1 MVNSP
6 YFSFTREPFSR
17 ELAPTEVFIS
27 KGHHELLAR
36 LKIAI
41 ETGSLAVITGQV
53 GSGKSTAIRSVMHSL
68 EASRYRYIYL
78 ANSQLTPAEFYK
90 NLLHQ
95 VSVKPGVG
103 VSQNKRLVSQAMM
116 ELHQKGIKP
125 IAVIDE
131 AQELTVA
138 MLSELR
144 FVLNY
149 QTDSFSPLMVIL
161 AGQPQLTETLRLQ
174 VLECI
179 RQRINVHYRLPC
191 LEEDEISAY
200 ILHHLK
206 IAGLDK
212 QIFTDE
218 AIKLIYQFSKGIPRR
233 INNICRYAIVAAVV
247 ADSPTI
253 DADAV
258 QKGLEDDDLI

>member
-1 MVNSP
+1 MNSP

-17 ELAPTEVFIS
+17 ELAPTEMFLS

-36 LKIAI
+36 LRHAI

-68 EASRYRYIYL
+68 EASRYRFIYL
-78 ANSQLTPAEFYK
+78 ASSDLTPAEFYK
-90 NLLHQ
+90 SLLQHVNVQ
-95 VSVKPGVG
+95 PGRG
-103 VSQNKRLVSQAMM
+103 FSQNKRLVAQTML

-125 IAVIDE
+125 SALIDE
-131 AQELTVA
+131 AQELTVP

-144 FVLNY
+144 FTLNY
-149 QTDSFSPLMVIL
+149 QADSFSPLMVIL
-161 AGQPQLTETLRLQ
+161 AGQPGLAETLRLQ

-179 RQRINVHYRLPC
+179 RQRISVHYRLPC

-200 ILHHLK
+200 IAHHLK

-212 QIFTDE
+212 QIFMDA
-218 AIKLIYQFSKGIPRR
+218 AIKLIYQYSKGIPRR
-233 INNICRYAIVAAVV
+233 INNLCRYAIVAAVV

-253 DADAV
+253 DANAV

>member
-1 MVNSP
+1 MNSP

-17 ELAPTEVFIS
+17 ELSPAEVFIS

-36 LKIAI
+36 LRHAI

-53 GSGKSTAIRSVMHSL
+53 GSGKSTAIRSIMQSL

-78 ANSQLTPAEFYK
+78 ASSELSPAEFYK
-90 NLLHQ
+90 SLLYQ
-95 VSVKPGVG
+95 VNVQPGRG
-103 VSQNKRLVSQAMM
+103 FSENKRLVAQAML

-125 IAVIDE
+125 VAVIDE
-131 AQELTVA
+131 AQELTVK
-138 MLSELR
+138 MLSEIR

-161 AGQPQLTETLRLQ
+161 AGQPQLAEILRLQ

-191 LEEDEISAY
+191 LEENEISAY

-206 IAGLDK
+206 VAGLDK
-212 QIFTDE
+212 QIFTD
-218 AIKLIYQFSKGIPRR
+218 AAVQLIYQFSKGIPRR

-253 DADAV
+253 DAGEV
-258 QKGLEDDDLI
+258 QKGIEDEKLI

>member
-1 MVNSP
+1 MNSS
-6 YFSFTREPFSR
+6 YFSFNREPFSR
-17 ELAPTEVFIS
+17 KLAPTEVFVS
-27 KGHHELLAR
+27 KGHKELLAR
-36 LKIAI
+36 LRHAI

-53 GSGKSTAIRSVMHSL
+53 GSGKSTAIRSVIHSL

-78 ANSQLTPAEFYK
+78 ANSALSPAEFYK
-90 NLLHQ
+90 SLLYQ
-95 VSVKPGVG
+95 VNIRPGRG
-103 VSQNKRLVSQAMM
+103 ICENKRLVAQTML
-116 ELHQKGIKP
+116 EIHQKGIKP
-125 IAVIDE
+125 VVVIDE
-131 AQELTVA
+131 AQELTVS

-149 QTDSFSPLMVIL
+149 QADSFSPLMVIL
-161 AGQPQLTETLRLQ
+161 SGQPRLAETLRLQ

-191 LEEDEISAY
+191 LGEDEIAGY

-206 IAGLDK
+206 LAGLDK

-233 INNICRYAIVAAVV
+233 VNNICRYAIVAAVV
-247 ADSPTI
+247 ADSATV
-253 DADAV
+253 DAGAV
-258 QKGLEDDDLI
+258 QKGLDDDELI

>member
-1 MVNSP
+1 MNSP

-17 ELAPTEVFIS
+17 ELSPTEVFVS

-36 LKIAI
+36 LRHAI
-41 ETGSLAVITGQV
+41 KTGSLAVITGQV
-53 GSGKSTAIRSVMHSL
+53 GSGKSTAIRSVMQSL

-78 ANSQLTPAEFYK
+78 ASSQLSPAEFYK
-90 NLLHQ
+90 SLLYQ
-95 VSVKPGVG
+95 VNIQPSRGF
-103 VSQNKRLVSQAMM
+103 SENKRKVAQAML

-125 IAVIDE
+125 VVVIDE
-131 AQELTVA
+131 AQELTVQ

-149 QTDSFSPLMVIL
+149 QADSFSPLMVIL
-161 AGQPQLTETLRLQ
+161 AGQPQLAEILRLQ

-179 RQRINVHYRLPC
+179 RQRIDVHYRLPC
-191 LEEDEISAY
+191 LDEDEIAAY

-206 IAGLDK
+206 VAGLDK
-212 QIFTDE
+212 QIFTDAAVE
-218 AIKLIYQFSKGIPRR
+218 LIYQFSKGIPRR

-258 QKGLEDDDLI
+258 QKGLEDDELI

>member
-1 MVNSP
+1 MNSP

-17 ELAPTEVFIS
+17 ELAPSEVFLS
-27 KGHHELLAR
+27 KGHQELLAR
-36 LKIAI
+36 LKHAI
-41 ETGSLAVITGQV
+41 ETGSLAVITGHV
-53 GSGKSTAIRSVMHSL
+53 GSGKSTAIRSVMHNL

-78 ANSQLTPAEFYK
+78 ANSGLTPTEFYK
-90 NLLHQ
+90 SLLYQ
-95 VSVKPGVG
+95 VNVKPGRG
-103 VSQNKRLVSQAMM
+103 ISENKRLVAQAML

-125 IAVIDE
+125 IVVIDE
-131 AQELTVA
+131 GQELSVS

-161 AGQPQLTETLRLQ
+161 AGQPQLAETLRLQ

-179 RQRINVHYRLPC
+179 RQRINIHYRLPC
-191 LEEDEISAY
+191 LGESEISSY

-206 IAGLDK
+206 IAGVDK

-218 AIKLIYQFSKGIPRR
+218 AVQLIYQYSKGIPRR
-233 INNICRYAIVAAVV
+233 INNMCRYAIVAAVL

-253 DADAV
+253 DAASV
-258 QKGLEDDDLI
+258 QKGLDDDDLI

>member
-1 MVNSP
+1 VNSP

-17 ELAPTEVFIS
+17 ELAPTEVFLS

-36 LKIAI
+36 LRHAI

-53 GSGKSTAIRSVMHSL
+53 GSGKSTAVRAVIHSL
-68 EASRYRYIYL
+68 EASRYRYMYM
-78 ANSQLTPAEFYK
+78 ASSELTPAEFYK
-90 NLLHQ
+90 SLLYHVNVQ
-95 VSVKPGVG
+95 PGRSF
-103 VSQNKRLVSQAMM
+103 SQNKRLVAQTML
-116 ELHQKGIKP
+116 ELHQKRIKP
-125 IAVIDE
+125 IVLIDE
-131 AQELTVA
+131 AQELLVP

-149 QTDSFSPLMVIL
+149 QADSFSPLMVIL
-161 AGQPQLTETLRLQ
+161 VGQPQLAETLRLQ

-200 ILHHLK
+200 ILHHLRL
-206 IAGLDK
+206 AGVDK
-212 QIFTDE
+212 QIFTDT
-218 AIKLIYQFSKGIPRR
+218 AIKRIYQFSKGIPRR

-253 DADAV
+253 DEEAV
-258 QKGLEDDDLI
+258 QKGLEDDELI

>member
-1 MVNSP
+1 
-6 YFSFTREPFSR
+6 
-17 ELAPTEVFIS
+17 
-27 KGHHELLAR
+27 
-36 LKIAI
+36 
-41 ETGSLAVITGQV
+41 
-53 GSGKSTAIRSVMHSL
+53 MHSL
-68 EASRYRYIYL
+68 DTSRYRYLYM
-78 ANSQLTPAEFYK
+78 ASSELTPAEFYK
-90 NLLHQ
+90 SLLYHVNVQ
-95 VSVKPGVG
+95 PGRG
-103 VSQNKRLVSQAMM
+103 FSQNKRLVAQTML

-125 IAVIDE
+125 IALIDE
-131 AQELTVA
+131 AQELTVP

-149 QTDSFSPLMVIL
+149 QADSFSPLMVIL
-161 AGQPQLTETLRLQ
+161 AGQPQLAETMRLQ

-179 RQRINVHYRLPC
+179 RQRIHYRLPC
-191 LEEDEISAY
+191 LGEEEISTY

-212 QIFTDE
+212 QIFTED

-247 ADSPTI
+247 ADSPVI

-258 QKGLEDDDLI
+258 QKGLEDDELI

>member
-1 MVNSP
+1 MHSP

-17 ELAPTEVFIS
+17 DLAPADVFVS
-27 KGHHELLAR
+27 RGHQELLAR
-36 LKIAI
+36 LRHAMD
-41 ETGSLAVITGQV
+41 TGSLAVITGHV
-53 GSGKSTAIRSVMHSL
+53 GSGKSTALRSVMHSL

-90 NLLHQ
+90 SLLQQINIQ
-95 VSVKPGVG
+95 VARGFSE
-103 VSQNKRLVSQAMM
+103 NKRLVAQAMLEM
-116 ELHQKGIKP
+116 HHKGIKP
-125 IAVIDE
+125 LVVIDE

-149 QTDSFSPLMVIL
+149 QTDSFSPLMIIL
-161 AGQPQLTETLRLQ
+161 AGQTQLSETLRLQ

-179 RQRINVHYRLPC
+179 RQRITVHYRLPC
-191 LEEDEISAY
+191 LAEEEVAGY
-200 ILHHLK
+200 ILHHLNV
-206 IAGLDK
+206 AGLNK
-212 QIFTDE
+212 QIFTD
-218 AIKLIYQFSKGIPRR
+218 AALQLIYQFSKGVPRR

-247 ADSPTI
+247 ADSPVI

-258 QKGLEDDDLI
+258 QKGLEDDVLS